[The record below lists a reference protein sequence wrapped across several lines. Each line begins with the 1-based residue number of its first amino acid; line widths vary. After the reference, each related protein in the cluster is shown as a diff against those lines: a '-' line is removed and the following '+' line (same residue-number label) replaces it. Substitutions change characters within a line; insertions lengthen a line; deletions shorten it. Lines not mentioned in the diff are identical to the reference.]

1 MLDVQSTGPCL
12 GLTRYV
18 RCYVQ
23 WSGREKKVLSVE
35 GVTARLE
42 QSLEFHF
49 ETCWEIHR
57 EASTA
62 LYMAP
67 LAAII
72 GPQTYRRHT
81 VFARGPLE
89 TFAII
94 FQPTGFFRLFR
105 IPLTEF
111 TNDGTEASPV
121 FGPVIMG
128 LRERLG
134 QINTFAE
141 RTRVAEEFLLD
152 RLARIPDRDQF
163 AGVASRLLEVDGCSR
178 ISEIAS
184 QTGLSLRQFERRF
197 RLYAGVTP
205 KLFTRIARFQAAF
218 EQKKKHPCKSWMTVA
233 HEGGYFD
240 QMHLVRDFREFGG
253 ASPVR
258 VSTEIPPEY
267 MSALLEFPQ
276 EVK

>member
-1 MLDVQSTGPCL
+1 MLEVQSAAPCL
-12 GLTRYV
+12 ALTAYV

-49 ETCWEIHR
+49 RTPWEIHR
-57 EASTA
+57 EATPTVST
-62 LYMAP
+62 AP

-94 FQPTGFFRLFR
+94 FQPAAFFRLFR
-105 IPLTEF
+105 VPLSEF
-111 TNDGTEASPV
+111 TDDGTEASSV
-121 FGPVIMG
+121 LGRVAVG

-134 QINTFAE
+134 QINTFTE
-141 RTRVAEEFLLD
+141 RARVAEEFLLGK
-152 RLARIPDRDQF
+152 LTRIPDRDQL
-163 AGVASRLLEVDGCSR
+163 AGVASCLLKMDGESR

-197 RLYAGVTP
+197 RVYAGVTP
-205 KLFTRIARFQAAF
+205 KLFTRIVRFQTAF
-218 EQKKKHPCKSWMTVA
+218 EQKKKHPSKSWMTVA
-233 HEGGYFD
+233 HESGYFD

-253 ASPVR
+253 ASPVH